1 MSFNIASYIDHTLL
15 KPDADKNSIRL
26 LCNEAVQEQFAA
38 ICISPYFISF
48 AKELLE
54 DSKVKIATVIGFPL
68 GYNSTA
74 SKMQDITNAIDA
86 GADELDV
93 VHNITAVKNGDWQ
106 YASDEIRQCTELIHS
121 KGRII
126 KVIVESGMLTDEEL
140 AYCCEYYA
148 PLGIDFMKTS
158 TGFSAT
164 GATVHAVQLMRKFLP
179 IEINIKASGGIRN
192 FAFAQELIDAGANRI
207 GCSASMQILKESK
220 EALH

>member
-1 MSFNIASYIDHTLL
+1 LSFNIASYIDHTVL

-38 ICISPYFISF
+38 VCIPPYFISF

-74 SKMQDITNAIDA
+74 SKLQDIADTINA

-93 VHNITAVKNGDWQ
+93 VHNVTAVKNGDWQ
-106 YASDEIRQCTELIHS
+106 YASDEIRKCTELIHS
-121 KGRII
+121 KSKII

-140 AYCCEYYA
+140 AHCCEYYA
-148 PLGIDFMKTS
+148 PCGIDFMKTS

-164 GATVHAVQLMRKFLP
+164 GATVHSVQLMRNFLP
-179 IEINIKASGGIRN
+179 IEISIKASGGIRN
-192 FAFAQELIDAGANRI
+192 FAFAKELIDAGANRI

>member
-15 KPDADKNSIRL
+15 KPDADKNSVRL
-26 LCNEAVQEQFAA
+26 LCSEAVQEQFAA
-38 ICISPYFISF
+38 VCISPYFISL

-54 DSKVKIATVIGFPL
+54 NSRVKIATVIGFPL

-74 SKMQDITNAIDA
+74 SKLQDIADAINA

-106 YASDEIRQCTELIHS
+106 LAKDEIRQCTELVHS
-121 KGRII
+121 QGKII
-126 KVIVESGMLTDEEL
+126 KVIVESGLLTDEEL
-140 AYCCEYYA
+140 AHCCEYYA
-148 PLGIDFMKTS
+148 PCGIDFMKTS
-158 TGFSAT
+158 TGFSNI

-179 IEINIKASGGIRN
+179 MEINIKASGGIRN
-192 FAFAQELIDAGANRI
+192 FAFAKELINAGANRI

-220 EALH
+220 EI